1 LTLKTNQLT
10 AANND
15 KIALENQVTERN
27 TTIYGLNTQLT
38 KAKSDYDDLVR
49 VYNTLERQNSNLKD
63 QIAKLQA
70 EKPADQNNK
79 NDTGTLYLYST
90 VGTGILC
97 AVLLIMVMV
106 YRGAAKRGKRAM
118 R

>member
-63 QIAKLQA
+63 QIAKLQNENKSAAA
-70 EKPADQNNK
+70 EQKSVFNPLVI
-79 NDTGTLYLYST
+79 GLM
-90 VGTGILC
+90 GGIGILSI
-97 AVLLIMVMV
+97 LLLLVFV
-106 YRGAAKRGKRAM
+106 KKRS
-118 R
+118 